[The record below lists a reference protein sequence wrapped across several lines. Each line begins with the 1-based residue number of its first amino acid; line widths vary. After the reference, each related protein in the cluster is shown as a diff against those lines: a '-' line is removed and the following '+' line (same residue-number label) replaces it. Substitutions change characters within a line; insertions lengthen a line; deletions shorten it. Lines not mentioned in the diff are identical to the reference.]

1 MIVKVLALAALV
13 KLAAAYSVAIPRITK
28 DLDGTKIDIDVQVDI
43 DTGEYGQAEAP
54 APAPAPTGPGGR
66 VTKPE
71 FEISTV
77 TQDLCNL
84 DGEGLNGCKNG
95 GVCYSE
101 LDESGVPLY
110 KCRCVG
116 PWTGPVCDVPVEGS
130 TPPPTIIDTTTS
142 PSPLSTYPDYDS
154 SSSPPEICATQGFM
168 CNPGLWSKCCDG
180 LVCSTQTRPSLCVP
194 ATTTTPEICMAG
206 GSICRPGHGRPCCD
220 GLACSVGIRPSRCM
234 PECKK
239 EKESFLGSYPGDCT
253 KCCSKKCELAGLGFL
268 EKLVT
273 CKPKNY
279 TRPTPTFATSPPF
292 VTEVPNRVPNTCNS
306 AGQACEP
313 GTERQE
319 SSLKCCPNHLCDL
332 DHKICRRVAYR
343 QN

>member
-54 APAPAPTGPGGR
+54 APAPTGPGGR

-101 LDESGVPLY
+101 LHESGIPLY

-130 TPPPTIIDTTTS
+130 TPLPTIIDTWPTTSS
-142 PSPLSTYPDYDS
+142 PSPLSTYPDYGS
-154 SSSPPEICATQGFM
+154 SSTTPPEICLAAGDFCTSFM
-168 CNPGLWSKCCDG
+168 PHSRPCCDG
-180 LVCSTQTRPSLCVP
+180 LVCS
-194 ATTTTPEICMAG
+194 M
-206 GSICRPGHGRPCCD
+206 
-220 GLACSVGIRPSRCM
+220 RPSRCIR
-234 PECKK
+234 PTECKK
-239 EKESFLGSYPGDCT
+239 EKEIFLGSYPGDCT
-253 KCCSKKCELAGLGFL
+253 KCCSKKCKLEGFGFM
-268 EKLVT
+268 EKYVV
-273 CKPKNY
+273 CMSKNY
-279 TRPTPTFATSPPF
+279 TRPTPTFECKKYLETFLGSYPSDC
-292 VTEVPNRVPNTCNS
+292 T
-306 AGQACEP
+306 
-313 GTERQE
+313 
-319 SSLKCCPNHLCDL
+319 KCCSKKCQRAGWGAMQPPRHVHAKKLHSTHTHVCNPNSTTLRHLTHPTQPSTQYVQL
-332 DHKICRRVAYR
+332 SRTSM
-343 QN
+343 

>member
-130 TPPPTIIDTTTS
+130 TPPPTVVWPTTTS
-142 PSPLSTYPDYDS
+142 PEPLSTYPDYGTS
-154 SSSPPEICATQGFM
+154 MTTPEICLAAGDFCTSFM
-168 CNPGLWSKCCDG
+168 PHSRPCCDG
-180 LVCSTQTRPSLCVP
+180 LVCS
-194 ATTTTPEICMAG
+194 M
-206 GSICRPGHGRPCCD
+206 
-220 GLACSVGIRPSRCM
+220 RPSRCIR
-234 PECKK
+234 PAECKK